1 MKLTSYERMRR
12 YLAGEGNADLTDNV
26 YNKRDLQ
33 QQIAG
38 VSALIENTL
47 AREIEYKYREEYLDI
62 LDKNQEIFFVK
73 AYPIASISY
82 CQYDSSGYHISTPTV
97 LTADEYYIGASED
110 YIQID
115 TVRGFETKRA
125 LKIGYTGGLAM
136 HGYISQYTIA
146 SVSGSVVPD
155 TFVIGQSS
163 GAGGIVRAVDGAV
176 IETEILYGVFDEG
189 ESLHFHANED
199 ESDISG
205 VTATLQNKDTLCLAE
220 SYPAITLAAEIE
232 TRYRWKHKHDYEN
245 ISTNKDSTNR
255 RIENR
260 YSLQPEAMHLLSKYI
275 NTEIY

>member
-12 YLAGEGNADLTDNV
+12 YLAAEGNSNLTDNV
-26 YNKRDLQ
+26 YHRRDLQ

-38 VSALIENTL
+38 VSVLIENTL
-47 AREIEYKYREEYLDI
+47 ARELEYKYREEYLDI

-82 CQYDSSGYHISTPTV
+82 CQYDSSGYHTTTPTV
-97 LTADEYYIGASED
+97 LTDDEYYIGASED

-125 LKIGYTGGLAM
+125 LKIGYTGGLAT
-136 HGYISQYTIA
+136 HGYISQYTLA
-146 SVSGSVVPD
+146 SISGSIIPD
-155 TFVIGQSS
+155 TFVIGNSS
-163 GAGGIVRAVDGAV
+163 GAGGIVKAVDGSV
-176 IETEILYGVFDEG
+176 IEAEILYGVFDEG

-199 ESDISG
+199 ESDLSG
-205 VTATLQNKDTLCLAE
+205 VTATLQNKDKLCLAE
-220 SYPAITLAAEIE
+220 SHPAITLATEIE

-255 RIENR
+255 RTDNR

-275 NTEIY
+275 NTELF